1 MNIKLMYFVC
11 LAVFVTSVSCVMSIA
26 YQTSDLK
33 SQLSD
38 IKRELGNLTQFKAD
52 VYVGMTQMI
61 NGQKVLI
68 NGGQALSLGQLR
80 IHHFAEPHSDKFY
93 PDCLECQKEKKEI
106 IDKDTITTKK

>member
-1 MNIKLMYFVC
+1 MNINLMYLFC
-11 LAVFVTSVSCVMSIA
+11 LVVFVASVSGVMSIA

-38 IKRELGNLTQFKAD
+38 IKREIGTLTQFKAD
-52 VYVGMTQMI
+52 VYVGMTQLI
-61 NGQKVLI
+61 NSQKVLI
-68 NGGQALSLGQLR
+68 NGGQVLSLGQLR

>member
-1 MNIKLMYFVC
+1 MNIKLMYLFC
-11 LAVFVTSVSCVMSIA
+11 LVVFVASVSGVMSIA

-38 IKRELGNLTQFKAD
+38 IKREIGTLTQFKAD
-52 VYVGMTQMI
+52 VYV
-61 NGQKVLI
+61 
-68 NGGQALSLGQLR
+68 
-80 IHHFAEPHSDKFY
+80 DKFY